1 MNNYYKVD
9 DIYLISDSPELRG
22 TKIDQKP
29 FNIFKD
35 RIRIT
40 VAYIRWSTAGQTD
53 KHSFSIQQNAI
64 IAKARSLGYK
74 VIVFYVEKQTS
85 AFHVE
90 AAKRKEMLAL
100 KKFVMSNSNVDSII
114 FWKDSRVSRLI
125 YDFPLDILAPIKNE
139 HPNIKVYSTDMDG
152 EWDEKNPLVQLQS
165 TMNHQESEKKSNES
179 REYQETKLKNQ
190 ERPEGRPPYGYDLK
204 DGRMVRNK
212 FSSVVR
218 FIFYL
223 YSFGYRETKI
233 CDILNKTD
241 IPTPDEYL
249 DQKNNKDVVKPY
261 KWNEKSIAY
270 ILQNAWYVGD
280 FLFFSRMSRDNSKKK
295 PREEIELFKVEYEA
309 IIPLYLW
316 EIVTYL
322 RKIKGDKRNKR
333 KLSTDFILEGLLKC
347 KTCDLPLKTR
357 NSTPSNSKRDYKY
370 YFCPNCNKK
379 ANINVI
385 RDEVLTDFKKK
396 WSRSIQQHSKESLNF
411 SSSWIK
417 KLKIKKEEIKQQIQT
432 IKYNENMLHQ
442 MESEFEK
449 KLKQT
454 YTLQIQNKNN
464 QLSEIQFL
472 IDRIEKTLTQNT
484 DELLERFV
492 QNFETYSNEELT
504 STLLLSIK
512 EIKVDFDQDI
522 PELYID
528 YRLTPYVELENK
540 TNYYNS
546 I

>member
-9 DIYLISDSPELRG
+9 DIYLISGCPELRG
-22 TKIDQKP
+22 TKIDQVP

-74 VIVFYVEKQTS
+74 VIVFFVEKQTS

-100 KKFVMSNSNVDSII
+100 KKFVMSNSNIDSII
-114 FWKDSRVSRLI
+114 FWKESRVSRLI
-125 YDFPLDILAPIKNE
+125 YDFTLDILAPIKSE

-152 EWDEKNPLVQLQS
+152 EWDEKNPLVQLQL
-165 TMNHQESEKKSNES
+165 TMSNQDSEKKSNES
-179 REYQETKLKNQ
+179 REYQETKLKNH
-190 ERPEGRPPYGYDLK
+190 ERPEGRPPYGYDFK

-212 FSSVVR
+212 YSSVVR

-223 YSFGYRETKI
+223 YSFGYREEKI

-249 DQKNNKDVVKPY
+249 DQKNNKADVNPY
-261 KWNEKSIAY
+261 TWNEKSIAY

-295 PREEIELFKVEYEA
+295 PREEIELFQVEYEA

-322 RKIKGDKRNKR
+322 RKLKGNKRKKR
-333 KLSTDFILEGLLKC
+333 KLSTDYILEGLLKC
-347 KTCDLPLKTR
+347 KTCDRPLKTK
-357 NSTPSNSKRDYKY
+357 NSTPSNSKKDYRY
-370 YFCPNCNKK
+370 YVCPNCEKK
-379 ANINVI
+379 VDINVI
-385 RDEVLTDFKKK
+385 RVEVLTDFKKK

-411 SSSWIK
+411 SRSWIE
-417 KLKIKKEEIKQQIQT
+417 KLKIKKEEIKQQIQL

-442 MESEFEK
+442 IESEFEK

-454 YTLQIQNKNN
+454 YILQIQNKNN
-464 QLSEIQFL
+464 HLSEIQFL

-504 STLLLSIK
+504 STLILSIK
-512 EIKVDFDQDI
+512 EIIVDFEQDI

>member
-1 MNNYYKVD
+1 MNNYYRVE
-9 DIYLISDSPELRG
+9 DIYLISSCTELKG
-22 TKIDQKP
+22 IKIDHVP

-35 RIRIT
+35 PIRIT

-53 KHSFSIQQNAI
+53 KHTLSIQQNAI
-64 IAKARSLGYK
+64 ILKARSLGYK
-74 VIVFYVEKQTS
+74 VIVFFVEKQTS
-85 AFHVE
+85 AYHVE
-90 AAKRKEMLAL
+90 ASKRKEMKAL
-100 KKFVMSNSNVDSII
+100 KKFVISNSNIESII

-125 YDFPLDILAPIKNE
+125 FDFPLDILAPIKNE

-152 EWDEKNPLVQLQS
+152 EWDEKNPLVQLQL
-165 TMNHQESEKKSNES
+165 TMSNQESEKKSNES
-179 REYQETKLKNQ
+179 RQYQESKLENH
-190 ERPEGRPPYGYDLK
+190 ERPEGRPPYGYDFK

-212 FSSVVR
+212 YSSVVR

-223 YSFGYRETKI
+223 YSFGYREKKI
-233 CDILNKTD
+233 CDILNKTE

-249 DQKNNKDVVKPY
+249 DQKNNKDDVKSY

-347 KTCDLPLKTR
+347 KSCDSPLKTR

-370 YFCPNCNKK
+370 YFCPNCKK
-379 ANINVI
+379 KLDIKVI
-385 RDEVLTDFKKK
+385 HAEVLTDFKKK
-396 WSRSIQQHSKESLNF
+396 WSRSIQQHSKESLKF
-411 SSSWIK
+411 SKSWIK
-417 KLKIKKEEIKQQIQT
+417 KLKIKKEEIKQQIQI

-442 MESEFEK
+442 IESEFEK

-454 YTLQIQNKNN
+454 YKLQVRNKNN
-464 QLSEIQFL
+464 QISEIQLL

-484 DELLERFV
+484 DELIERFV
-492 QNFETYSNEELT
+492 QNFESYSNEELT
-504 STLLLSIK
+504 STLLLSIQ
-512 EIKVDFDQDI
+512 EILADFEQET

-528 YRLTPYVELENK
+528 YRLTPYVELENQS
-540 TNYYNS
+540 NYYNS